1 MIDRILF
8 KIYCMI
14 SWSSVFSPIKR
25 LVAKW
30 ACPYNAEEHFWHD
43 GCPVCVEVCPGCNIT
58 YVAWD
63 DADYGGCCSP
73 ECYHY
78 MVNTFG

>member
-1 MIDRILF
+1 MCLITNSRGNSMIDRILF

-43 GCPVCVEVCPGCNIT
+43 GCPVCWRNHGVQL
-58 YVAWD
+58 
-63 DADYGGCCSP
+63 
-73 ECYHY
+73 
-78 MVNTFG
+78 